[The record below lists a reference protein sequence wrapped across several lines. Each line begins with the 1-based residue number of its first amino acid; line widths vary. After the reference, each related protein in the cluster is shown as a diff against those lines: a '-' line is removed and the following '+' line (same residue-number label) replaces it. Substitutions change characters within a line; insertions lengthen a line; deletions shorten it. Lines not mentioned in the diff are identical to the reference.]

1 METLHY
7 NYFQKSQ
14 KTIIDIIK
22 AKRSWKFR
30 AMTERERERERTVSS
45 LLERGSYFFNQ
56 KMN

>member
-30 AMTERERERERTVSS
+30 AMTERERERFQVCWRED
-45 LLERGSYFFNQ
+45 YCFNQ

>member
-30 AMTERERERERTVSS
+30 AMTERERERAVSS
-45 LLERGSYFFNQ
+45 LWERGSYFFNQ

>member
-30 AMTERERERERTVSS
+30 AMTERERERERFQVCWREEVISS
-45 LLERGSYFFNQ
+45 IRR
-56 KMN
+56 